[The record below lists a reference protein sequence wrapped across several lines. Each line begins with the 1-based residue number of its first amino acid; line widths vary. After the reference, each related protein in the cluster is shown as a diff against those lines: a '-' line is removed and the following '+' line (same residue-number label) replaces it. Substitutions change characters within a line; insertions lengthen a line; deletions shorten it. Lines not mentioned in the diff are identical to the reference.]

1 MEKRFDNLL
10 GLVKDQGAAQAIE
23 TFSIF
28 NHDTWLRSIRD
39 LATFGPEQWQILID
53 FFHTPLEKVNCNFDR
68 LNDEWR
74 DLKLLMGSEFADLS
88 YSVVWQRLLS
98 KEPYKSDFKNIL
110 LLVEIMM
117 VLPISSAECERG
129 LQIHL

>member
-1 MEKRFDNLL
+1 
-10 GLVKDQGAAQAIE
+10 
-23 TFSIF
+23 
-28 NHDTWLRSIRD
+28 
-39 LATFGPEQWQILID
+39 
-53 FFHTPLEKVNCNFDR
+53 
-68 LNDEWR
+68 
-74 DLKLLMGSEFADLS
+74 MGSAFADLS
-88 YSVVWQRLLS
+88 YSVVWERFVS